1 MNVGRHTA
9 RKPHRF
15 TAALVKLGNLEQ
27 PGIANGRLRGCP
39 HLDDG
44 RRRNTP
50 DAAMSGPENTRMRWV
65 RDLALLIVIA
75 GFIGGGVIM
84 LRQQRDQEALVQ
96 QVAAEL
102 VRMETEVKFRSAT
115 RGAELNA
122 RGWPVT
128 VDPKWFQPR
137 PPMNTL
143 VSPDRPW
150 VEVANMSEAG
160 LTHPPVRVTID
171 TTLAAFWYNPYQGI
185 VRARVPAMV
194 NDERTLQVY
203 NRINGSGLSSLFVRE
218 TPIPTPDLIVPAN
231 PDATAVADAG
241 DGSGSSA
248 NGTTPGGEVETTSHP
263 PEAGTAAGEGAPDSD
278 GDGAGDKNSDA
289 KKNAE
294 PYGPPVVKVDRNKP
308 KK

>member
-1 MNVGRHTA
+1 
-9 RKPHRF
+9 
-15 TAALVKLGNLEQ
+15 
-27 PGIANGRLRGCP
+27 
-39 HLDDG
+39 
-44 RRRNTP
+44 
-50 DAAMSGPENTRMRWV
+50 MRWV
-65 RDLALLIVIA
+65 RDLALLIVVA
-75 GFIGGGVIM
+75 GFIGGGVIT
-84 LRQQRDQEALVQ
+84 LRRQRDQEALVQ

-115 RGAELNA
+115 RGTELNA

-137 PPMNTL
+137 PPMNAL

-150 VEVANMSEAG
+150 VEIANMSEAG

-194 NDERTLQVY
+194 NDERTLEVY
-203 NRINGSGLSSLFVRE
+203 NRINASGLSSLFVRE
-218 TPIPTPDLIVPAN
+218 TPIPTPDLMVPAGEGA
-231 PDATAVADAG
+231 DEKAVADAS
-241 DGSGSSA
+241 DA
-248 NGTTPGGEVETTSHP
+248 KPEGEVETTSHP
-263 PEAGTAAGEGAPDSD
+263 PEAGSAAGEGTTEGEKDDAETE
-278 GDGAGDKNSDA
+278 A

>member
-1 MNVGRHTA
+1 
-9 RKPHRF
+9 
-15 TAALVKLGNLEQ
+15 
-27 PGIANGRLRGCP
+27 
-39 HLDDG
+39 
-44 RRRNTP
+44 
-50 DAAMSGPENTRMRWV
+50 MRWV

-75 GFIGGGVIM
+75 GFIGGGVIT
-84 LRQQRDQEALVQ
+84 LRRQRDQEALVQ

-115 RGAELNA
+115 RATELNP

-128 VDPKWFQPR
+128 MDPKWFQPR
-137 PPMNTL
+137 PPMNAL

-150 VEVANMSEAG
+150 VEVANVTEAG

-194 NDERTLQVY
+194 NDERTLEVY

-218 TPIPTPDLIVPAN
+218 TPIPTPDLIVPTGE
-231 PDATAVADAG
+231 DATAIADAG
-241 DGSGSSA
+241 DGSGDGS
-248 NGTTPGGEVETTSHP
+248 PGSKPEGEAETTSHP
-263 PEAGTAAGEGAPDSD
+263 PEAGSAAGEGATEEEAEDPDAAS
-278 GDGAGDKNSDA
+278 
-289 KKNAE
+289 KKNTE